1 MSSVDEGSTHEL
13 PESLFAGLADG
24 NDVFGNGDEVIRVR
38 AGPRSRC
45 LSSQPSL
52 WCAGRVERCEPGGPA
67 VVLYRAAWIERG
79 RQIDAVFADHPSLC
93 DPIGA
98 NTHLRT
104 RCGKRAGCGPEQAR
118 RRVSVP

>member
-67 VVLYRAAWIERG
+67 VVLYRAARIERG
-79 RQIDAVFADHPSLC
+79 RQIDAVFADPPPLC
-93 DPIGA
+93 VPTAAKLPLG
-98 NTHLRT
+98 T
-104 RCGKRAGCGPEQAR
+104 RGG
-118 RRVSVP
+118 